1 MIYEFE
7 NDTEKE
13 RLRMWMIEFESEI
26 KIELRNELINE
37 IEIEN
42 EKMEI

>member
-13 RLRMWMIEFESEI
+13 RLRMWMIEFEIVI
-26 KIELRNELINE
+26 KIDIRNDLIN
-37 IEIEN
+37 
-42 EKMEI
+42 